1 MKVVDASVVVDA
13 LAGVGARGARAA
25 RAIRNTE
32 LVAPAHMKL
41 EAVSAWR
48 KHSLRGTLSE
58 QSTRDALGALRR
70 LDVREVPIEPL
81 LERAWEL
88 RENLSVADA
97 AYVALAERLHAPL
110 ITSDAR
116 LTRATGPRCQFELI
130 E

>member
-1 MKVVDASVVVDA
+1 MIDASVVVDA
-13 LAGVGARGARAA
+13 FSGVGTRAEA
-25 RAIRNTE
+25 ALRAMRDAE

-48 KHSLRGTLSE
+48 KHTRRDTLSE
-58 QSTRDALGALRR
+58 TSALDAIATLRR
-70 LDVREVPIEPL
+70 LDIRELPVEPL

-97 AYVALAERLHAPL
+97 AYVALAERLRAPL
-110 ITSDAR
+110 VTSDGR
-116 LTRATGPRCQFELI
+116 LTRASGPRCEFRLI